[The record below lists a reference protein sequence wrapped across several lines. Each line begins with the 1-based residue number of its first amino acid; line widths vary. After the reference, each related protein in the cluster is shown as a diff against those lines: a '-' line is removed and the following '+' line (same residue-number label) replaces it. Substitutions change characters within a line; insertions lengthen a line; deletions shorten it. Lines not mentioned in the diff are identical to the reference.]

1 LWFLA
6 PKSEFSGNVLSD
18 FVTKRQKNLLSD
30 GTFGITLFNIF
41 EGDYYKI
48 SLTFYFMQKQIHTDK
63 QSDRLASLDVLRGF
77 DMFWIIGGGSLIVA
91 LSKALDW
98 GWLNVVAEQM
108 SHVRWEGFHFEDL
121 IFPLFMFI
129 SGVAIPYAITARIE
143 KGADKTA
150 LLKKAAKRGI
160 LLIILG
166 ILYNGALQK
175 GFSTMRIPSVL
186 GQIGIAYFFAATI
199 VIFTNSM
206 KSRVFWLT
214 GILGS
219 IAVLQLLVPVPGA
232 GAGMLDPVNGI
243 NAYLDRLLIPGRLH
257 GTTFDPEGLLCSIS
271 AISVTLMGALAG
283 GILRDGNPAS
293 TKKVKILALVG
304 ASLIIAALLL
314 STFYPIIKAAWTVPF
329 NLLTSGIS
337 CMLLSL
343 FYLFIDVKPWAN
355 EWGWGIG
362 SYKLFFFK
370 VIGMNSITI
379 YMASRIFDFRDAAAF
394 FVGFLE
400 PALGNWIIIL
410 GGITLEWL
418 FLHFLY
424 QKKVFLKV

>member
-1 LWFLA
+1 
-6 PKSEFSGNVLSD
+6 
-18 FVTKRQKNLLSD
+18 
-30 GTFGITLFNIF
+30 
-41 EGDYYKI
+41 
-48 SLTFYFMQKQIHTDK
+48 MQNQIQTEKQT
-63 QSDRLASLDVLRGF
+63 DRLASLDVLRGF

-91 LSKALDW
+91 LSKALEW
-98 GWLNVVAEQM
+98 GWLKVVADQM

-129 SGVAIPYAITARIE
+129 SGVAIPYSVTSKIE
-143 KGADKTA
+143 KGGSRSQ
-150 LLKKAAKRGI
+150 LFRKAARRGLI
-160 LLIILG
+160 LVILG

-175 GFSTMRIPSVL
+175 GFTNMRIPSVL

-199 VIFTNSM
+199 VIYTNSM
-206 KSRVFWLT
+206 KSRIIWLL
-214 GILGS
+214 GILLS
-219 IAVLQLLVPVPGA
+219 IAVLQLGVPVPGA
-232 GAGMLDPVNGI
+232 GAGLLDPVNGI
-243 NAYLDRLLIPGRLH
+243 NAWLDRLLIPGRLH

-283 GILRDGNPAS
+283 GILRDGQPAS
-293 TKKVKILALVG
+293 ARKASVLAVTG
-304 ASLIIAALLL
+304 ASLVVVALLF

-329 NLLTSGIS
+329 DMLTAGIS
-337 CMLLSL
+337 FMLLAL
-343 FYLFIDVKPWAN
+343 FYFTIDVKNWHK
-355 EWGWGIG
+355 ECLWGIG
-362 SYKLFFFK
+362 TYKVFFFK

-379 YMASRIFDFRDAAAF
+379 YLACRIFDFRDAAAF

-424 QKKVFLKV
+424 KKNVFLRV

>member
-1 LWFLA
+1 MKK
-6 PKSEFSGNVLSD
+6 PINS
-18 FVTKRQKNLLSD
+18 
-30 GTFGITLFNIF
+30 
-41 EGDYYKI
+41 
-48 SLTFYFMQKQIHTDK
+48 DK
-63 QSDRLASLDVLRGF
+63 QMDRLASLDILRGF
-77 DMFWIIGGGSLIVA
+77 DMFWIIGGGSLVVA

-108 SHVRWEGFHFEDL
+108 EHVRWEGFHFEDL

-129 SGVAIPYAITARIE
+129 SGVAIPYAITSRIE
-143 KGADKTA
+143 KGADKTL
-150 LLKKAAKRGI
+150 LLKKAAKRGF
-160 LLIILG
+160 LLIVLG

-199 VIFTNSM
+199 VIYTKNM
-206 KSRVFWLT
+206 KSRILWLI
-214 GILGS
+214 GILVS
-219 IAVLQLLVPVPGA
+219 IAALQLLVPVPGA
-232 GAGMLDPVNGI
+232 GAGLLDPVNGI
-243 NAYLDRLLIPGRLH
+243 NAYLDRMIIPGRLH

-283 GILRDGNPAS
+283 GILRDGTPAS
-293 TKKVKILALVG
+293 TRKVKILALVG
-304 ASLIIAALLL
+304 AVLIVLALSL

-329 NLLTSGIS
+329 NLLTAGIS
-337 CMLLSL
+337 FLLLSL
-343 FYLFIDVKPWAN
+343 FYLFIDVKPWGN
-355 EWGWGIG
+355 EWVWGIG

-379 YMASRIFDFRDAAAF
+379 YLTSRIFDFRDAAAF

-410 GGITLEWL
+410 GGITLEWM

-424 QKKVFLKV
+424 KKQVFLKV

>member
-1 LWFLA
+1 
-6 PKSEFSGNVLSD
+6 
-18 FVTKRQKNLLSD
+18 
-30 GTFGITLFNIF
+30 
-41 EGDYYKI
+41 
-48 SLTFYFMQKQIHTDK
+48 MQKQIQADK
-63 QSDRLASLDVLRGF
+63 QTDRLASLDVLRGF
-77 DMFWIIGGGSLIVA
+77 DMFWIIGGGALVVA

-108 SHVRWEGFHFEDL
+108 EHVRWDGFHFEDL

-160 LLIILG
+160 LLVLMG
-166 ILYNGALQK
+166 ILYNGALQR

-199 VIFTNSM
+199 VIYTRNM
-206 KSRVFWLT
+206 KSRILWLV
-214 GILGS
+214 GILAS
-219 IAVLQLLVPVPGA
+219 IATLQLLVPVPGA
-232 GAGMLDPVNGI
+232 GAGLLDPVNGI
-243 NAYLDRLLIPGRLH
+243 NAYLDRMLIPGRLH

-283 GILRDGNPAS
+283 GILRDGTPAS
-293 TKKVKILALVG
+293 TRKSSVLAITGVSLVTLAL
-304 ASLIIAALLL
+304 AL

-337 CMLLSL
+337 FLLLSV
-343 FYLFIDVKPWAN
+343 FYLVIDVKPWAK
-355 EWGWGIG
+355 EWAWGIG

-410 GGITLEWL
+410 GAITLEWM

-424 QKKVFLKV
+424 RKKVFLKV